1 MKKLTPFSPSF
12 DELPA
17 TLPVFPLSGAV
28 LLPRG
33 HLPLNIFEP
42 RYLKMVDDSL
52 SNSRLIGMIQPASE
66 ANPPELCSIGCA
78 GRITR
83 YEETSD
89 GRMEILLSGICRF
102 EITSEL
108 DNLQA
113 YRLVQA
119 NWAPFEQDMSTSEM
133 PPPEQTMAF
142 KGALRNYMQDAQ
154 IEFEL
159 DIIDKLELEDLVN
172 SLVSFLPLDNVSKQ
186 ILLEADSLPNRVKT
200 LMAILQAGDLSE
212 VRH

>member
-66 ANPPELCSIGCA
+66 ANPPELCNVGCA

-113 YRLVQA
+113 YRLVQT
-119 NWAPFEQDMSTSEM
+119 NWAPFEQDMSPSEM
-133 PPPEQTMAF
+133 PSAEQTMAF

-172 SLVSFLPLDNVSKQ
+172 SLVSFLPLDNASKQ

-200 LMAILQAGDLSE
+200 FMAILQAGDLSE